1 MNDDSLIKIAGIL
14 NTLSTIWAKAG
25 PYTKYPLQVALWAVT
40 KPTPKH
46 SQKSTLLATLNAK
59 LPSGR
64 TFSLGKT
71 ALLGLL
77 ALGGYHGYKN
87 IRSALQDYAKA
98 EKIPIPDLAKAI
110 DTYTKYRQAVSELYP
125 MLNPALGA
133 IVGGIGGLATAELM
147 DKSPTAGLIV
157 GALLGG
163 GLGQYLNT
171 RLPMQQQAPA
181 QVSGK

>member
-25 PYTKYPLQVALWAVT
+25 PYTKYPLQVALWPVT
-40 KPTPKH
+40 KPTP
-46 SQKSTLLATLNAK
+46 T
-59 LPSGR
+59 GR
-64 TFSLGKT
+64 TFYLGKT

-87 IRSALQDYAKA
+87 IQSALQDYAKA
-98 EKIPIPDLAKAI
+98 EKIPIPDLAKTI

-147 DKSPTAGLIV
+147 DKSPTAGLII

-171 RLPMQQQAPA
+171 RSPMQQQAPA

>member
-25 PYTKYPLQVALWAVT
+25 PYTKYPLQVALWPVT
-40 KPTPKH
+40 KPTP
-46 SQKSTLLATLNAK
+46 T
-59 LPSGR
+59 GR

-71 ALLGLL
+71 TLLGLL
-77 ALGGYHGYKN
+77 ALGGYRGYKN
-87 IRSALQDYAKA
+87 IQSALQDYAKA
-98 EKIPIPDLAKAI
+98 EKIPIPDLAKTI

-147 DKSPTAGLIV
+147 DKSPTAGLII

-171 RLPMQQQAPA
+171 RSSMQQQTPA